1 MDPSGAEIGQ
11 HYEPFNERVIAF
23 AGRSAAAKRG
33 AVKPLPPQAFGAIM
47 TGQ

>member
-23 AGRSAAAKRG
+23 SPGSAAAKRA

-47 TGQ
+47 TEQ